1 MKRSSTSWGC
11 LLRDATSP
19 FRGRDAEEDRNAA
32 SSQWLNK
39 LSCSAGSVSWY
50 SLVARDIFGLLSRV
64 FFAADLTGGFLLLP
78 AVEDKAPGAGTEA
91 ACLLR
96 LDTLVGYADD
106 TLFTHRALTA
116 VFCAAAL
123 YPQ

>member
-32 SSQWLNK
+32 SSSRLNK
-39 LSCSAGSVSWY
+39 LSCSAGSVSWFR
-50 SLVARDIFGLLSRV
+50 LVARDIFELLSPV

-78 AVEDKAPGAGTEA
+78 AVEYKAPGASANVAGLFRRETGS
-91 ACLLR
+91 R
-96 LDTLVGYADD
+96 LSDDAQGATLHASPGPR
-106 TLFTHRALTA
+106 LG
-116 VFCAAAL
+116 
-123 YPQ
+123 